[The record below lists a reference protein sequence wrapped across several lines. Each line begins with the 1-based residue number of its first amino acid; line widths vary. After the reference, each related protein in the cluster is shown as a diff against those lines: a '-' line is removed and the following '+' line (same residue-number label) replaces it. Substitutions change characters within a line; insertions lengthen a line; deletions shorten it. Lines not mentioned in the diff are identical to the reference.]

1 MDTKTFTAILIGCGL
16 VAGVAIGGTVIGEG
30 EEILDKEAIVEEVKT
45 EVVEELKPIEEEKE
59 PIISF
64 QTKDSTLIATKSQ
77 IIEAVQNDD
86 VFKEQVAEAFVKED
100 GELDGE
106 KILNDRDIFNA
117 VLAEKIKDNGGTITV
132 ENGDINQAVL
142 NLLTK

>member
-1 MDTKTFTAILIGCGL
+1 MDTKTFTSILTGYGL
-16 VAGVAIGGTVIGEG
+16 VAGMAIGGVVLGEG
-30 EEILDKEAIVEEVKT
+30 EEPLNKEELVEEVKT

-64 QTKDSTLIATKSQ
+64 ETKDSTLLATKSQ
-77 IIEAVQNDD
+77 IIEAVKTDE
-86 VFKEQVAEAFVKED
+86 VFEEKVAEAFVKED
-100 GELDGE
+100 GEFDGE

-132 ENGDINQAVL
+132 ENGDMNQAVL